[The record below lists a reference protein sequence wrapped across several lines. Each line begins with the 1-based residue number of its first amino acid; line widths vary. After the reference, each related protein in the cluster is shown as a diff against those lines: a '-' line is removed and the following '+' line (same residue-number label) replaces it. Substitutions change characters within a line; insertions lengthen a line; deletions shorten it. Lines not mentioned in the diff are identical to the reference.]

1 MTSDRECYVYI
12 VPPDSTEFVTAG
24 RLRTT
29 LVDGVRVGQF
39 VYRRSYRESPD
50 AVELDPVELKLPAR
64 AQTYSTS
71 RMGGFFGAIRDAMPD
86 YWGRLVIDRHAGVAG
101 LVEFDYLLYGPD
113 DRVGALGFGLNVR
126 PPAPPRR
133 FNRTLD
139 LARLQA
145 VADGVVAGRP
155 SAAANS
161 ERARVEELLQA
172 GTSLGGARPKAM
184 VRDADGLWIAK
195 FARPDDRWNVPRAEH
210 AMLVLARRCGIAAA
224 DSRVATVGGRD
235 VLLVRRF
242 DRDWAARADDVRPS
256 DRGSGTVEEGGFRR
270 ARVVSALTVL
280 RADDSGTERRRWS
293 YLLFADELRRIVGD
307 PRADLRELFARL
319 CFNAAISNLDDHPR
333 NHAIVA
339 KHRAWRL
346 SPAYDLTPSPALS
359 AERRDLAMACGHQ
372 GRLASHAN
380 LLSACGR
387 FLLRE
392 VEAGAIFDRVV
403 ATVKSAWRSTLR
415 RGGVS
420 EADCELLAS
429 AFVYP
434 GLLNSVAAD
443 R

>member
-12 VPPDSTEFVTAG
+12 VPPDATDFVTAG

-29 LVDGVRVGQF
+29 DVDGVRVGQF
-39 VYRRSYRESPD
+39 VYRRTYRESRD
-50 AVELDPVELKLPAR
+50 AVELDPVELILPAR
-64 AQTYSTS
+64 SQTYSTS

-86 YWGRLVIDRHAGVAG
+86 YWGRLAIDRHLGVAR
-101 LVEFDYLLYGPD
+101 LDEFDYLLHGPD
-113 DRVGALGFGLNVR
+113 DRVGALGFGLNVQ

-145 VADGVVAGRP
+145 AADDVAAGRP
-155 SAAANS
+155 PTGAHS
-161 ERARVEELLQA
+161 ERTRAEELLVA
-172 GTSLGGARPKAM
+172 GTALGGARPKAM
-184 VRDADGLWIAK
+184 VRVADGLWIAK
-195 FARPDDRWNVPRAEH
+195 FARPDDRWNVPRAEQ
-210 AMLVLARRCGIAAA
+210 AMLVLARSCGIAAA
-224 DSRVATVGGRD
+224 DSRIATVGGRD

-242 DRDWAARADDVRPS
+242 DRDWAACADDARPS
-256 DRGSGTVEEGGFRR
+256 DRVSGTVEEGGFRR

-280 RADDSGTERRRWS
+280 RADDSVTERSRWS
-293 YLLFADELRRIVGD
+293 YLLFADELRRIVRD
-307 PRADLRELFARL
+307 PRADLRELYARL

-372 GRLASHAN
+372 GRLATRAN

-392 VEAGAIFDRVV
+392 VEATAIFDRVV
-403 ATVKSAWRSTLR
+403 TTVKTAWRSTMR

-420 EADCELLAS
+420 EGDCDLLAS

-434 GLLNSVAAD
+434 GLLNSRALD